1 VGKKNVAVGG
11 IPLNAEIIA
20 VGTELLLGQIANTN
34 AQFISKELAEIG
46 INVFYHSVVGD
57 NSERLI
63 TAIKTA
69 ESRSKCLI
77 FTGGLGPTKD
87 DLTKET
93 LGAALGVGLTI
104 DEEALQRIEAY
115 FTKAGRTMTENNRR
129 QAIVLEGS
137 QVLPN
142 NNGMAPGMILEKED
156 HLYILLPGPPSEMKP
171 MFLESVRPY
180 LMKTQGEPITSR
192 VLRFFGIGESALE
205 TELLDLI
212 DNQTN
217 PTLAP
222 LAKEGEVTLRL
233 SAKTSDPAEAQ
244 RMLDQLESKI
254 TQRVGEFLYGYG
266 DDNTLPQVVFHALQ
280 EKGLTLA
287 AAESLTGGAFSE
299 AISAFP
305 GASDI
310 FLGGV
315 VSYTNGVKQNV
326 LNIPKAVLDKEGAV
340 SERCAQLMAENVRQ
354 LTGANLGVSF
364 TGVAGPSESEGKPVG
379 TVFIG
384 LASEQETI
392 VYPLKLSGSRQA
404 IRQRTIKN
412 GFNIIRKSLAGK

>member
-1 VGKKNVAVGG
+1 MAVGG
-11 IPLNAEIIA
+11 IHLNAELIA

-34 AQFISKELAEIG
+34 AQFISKELAELG
-46 INVFYHSVVGD
+46 INVFYHTVVGD
-57 NSERLI
+57 NSDRLKK
-63 TAIKTA
+63 AVETA
-69 ESRSKCLI
+69 EGRANCLI

-93 LGAALGVGLTI
+93 IASSLGVGLKI
-104 DEEALQRIEAY
+104 DQEALRQIEAY
-115 FTKAGRTMTENNRR
+115 FTRVGRPMTENNRR
-129 QAIVLEGS
+129 QAVVLEGS

-142 NNGMAPGMILEKED
+142 NNGMAPGMILEKND

-180 LMKTQGEPITSR
+180 LMKTQGAPITSR

-205 TELLDLI
+205 TELMDLI

-233 SAKTSDPAEAQ
+233 SAKTSDLAEAE
-244 RMLDQLESKI
+244 RMLDALESKI
-254 TQRVGEFLYGYG
+254 TARVGEFLYGYG
-266 DDNTLPQVVFHALQ
+266 DDNSLPQVVFKALK

-305 GASDI
+305 GASEL
-310 FLGGV
+310 FLGGI

-326 LNIPKAVLDKEGAV
+326 LKVPHSVLETDGAV
-340 SERCAQLMAENVRQ
+340 SEQCAKDMAENVRQ
-354 LTGANLGVSF
+354 LTGANLGISF

-384 LASEQETI
+384 LSSEQGTT
-392 VYPLKLSGSRQA
+392 VYPLKLSGSRLA
-404 IRQRTIKN
+404 IRQRTVKN
-412 GFNIIRKSLAGK
+412 GFNIIRKSLE

>member
-1 VGKKNVAVGG
+1 MAAGG

-46 INVFYHSVVGD
+46 MNVFYHTVVGD
-57 NSERLI
+57 NSDRLKK
-63 TAIKTA
+63 AIETA
-69 ESRSKCLI
+69 ESRAKCLI

-93 LGAALGVGLTI
+93 IASALEVGLTI
-104 DEEALQRIEAY
+104 DEEALKQIEAY
-115 FTKAGRTMTENNRR
+115 FTRVGRPMTENNRR
-129 QAIVLEGS
+129 QAVVLEGAH
-137 QVLPN
+137 VLPN
-142 NNGMAPGMILEKED
+142 NNGMAPGMILEKGD
-156 HLYILLPGPPSEMKP
+156 HLYILLPGPPSEMRP

-180 LMKTQGEPITSR
+180 LMRTQGEPITSR

-205 TELLDLI
+205 TELMDLI

-233 SAKTSDPAEAQ
+233 SAKTSDLVEAQ
-244 RMLDQLESKI
+244 RMLDSLEAKI
-254 TQRVGEFLYGYG
+254 TDRVGEFLYGYG
-266 DDNTLPQVVFHALQ
+266 DDNTLPQVVFQALQ
-280 EKGLTLA
+280 EKGWTLA

-299 AISAFP
+299 LISAFP
-305 GASDI
+305 GASAI

-315 VSYTNGVKQNV
+315 VSYTNGVKQNL
-326 LNIPKAVLDKEGAV
+326 LNVPKSVLDTDGAV
-340 SERCAQLMAENVRQ
+340 SERCAKQMAENVRQ
-354 LTGANLGVSF
+354 LTGATLGISF
-364 TGVAGPSESEGKPVG
+364 TGVAGPSESEGKAVG

-384 LASEQETI
+384 LASEKETN
-392 VYPLKLSGSRQA
+392 VYQLKLSGSRQA
-404 IRQRTIKN
+404 IRARSVKN
-412 GFNIIRKSLAGK
+412 GFDIIRKSLATE